1 MITITKIDKFNN
13 TLTMMALS
21 TDIKPIEKVEFKG
34 VTYTVTDGSI
44 FYEKDTQ
51 IASMYDEENRIWIE
65 QQGVQNMDIVT
76 LALAK
81 KYSNIVGSTITGT
94 SYDYDTSKLTF
105 NTVDGDWTVRV
116 DNGMNS
122 IYKQTLDNVTYDTV
136 NDALKVN
143 GVEVLTKEDEATG
156 DLDFGNMFP

>member
-65 QQGVQNMDIVT
+65 Q
-76 LALAK
+76 
-81 KYSNIVGSTITGT
+81 
-94 SYDYDTSKLTF
+94 
-105 NTVDGDWTVRV
+105 
-116 DNGMNS
+116 
-122 IYKQTLDNVTYDTV
+122 
-136 NDALKVN
+136 
-143 GVEVLTKEDEATG
+143 
-156 DLDFGNMFP
+156 